1 MGKAFDK
8 QIKTI
13 EDQREKQM
21 QAIQD
26 QGEVKTVKK
35 YAYDAEDTPL
45 ISKQK
50 EIFNELVD
58 VRLEKIVDLDKMANS
73 DDSIYKR

>member
-13 EDQREKQM
+13 EAQREKQI
-21 QAIQD
+21 QEIQD
-26 QGEVKTVKK
+26 RGEVRTVTK
-35 YAYDAEDTPL
+35 YVYDAEDTSL

-50 EIFNELVD
+50 EIVD

-73 DDSIYKR
+73 DDLIYKR

>member
-13 EDQREKQM
+13 EDQREKQI
-21 QAIQD
+21 QEIQD
-26 QGEVKTVKK
+26 RGEVRTVKK
-35 YAYDAEDTPL
+35 YVYDAEDTSL

-50 EIFNELVD
+50 EIVD

-73 DDSIYKR
+73 DDLIYKR